1 MAEHCSERLPVTNV
15 AKHVHMT
22 CRTLERRFHVLV
34 GRTIAGGIARLRIER
49 VKRQLAESDE
59 RIKTLATRLGYSGA
73 KRLCEVFRHMESIAP
88 GEFRRQRR
96 ESRRKGAIPLPR

>member
-1 MAEHCSERLPVTNV
+1 MTDV

-34 GRTIAGGIARLRIER
+34 GRTIAGEIARLRIER

-59 RIKTLATRLGYSGA
+59 RIKTLATRLGYSSA
-73 KRLCEVFRHMESIAP
+73 KRLCEVFRHMEGVTP

-96 ESRRKGAIPLPR
+96 KPRKGAIPLPR